1 MKDKSKIKK
10 KKINFD
16 EPPVDDNEI
25 VETTATE
32 VDDKPAIEA
41 QTTSQAESIN
51 NTTEDNYIDERS
63 EETYI
68 DEHDEAAKEAEKEK
82 VKIDF
87 PFSDLV
93 RAKIPKF
100 FEVAETAATQW
111 KHNEKFENL
120 GVPHPVGEIAL
131 SKALEK
137 AKEVEKKLK
146 EKGIISAAK
155 MGIAVAKFQAQDLI
169 KKFKKDE

>member
-51 NTTEDNYIDERS
+51 KTSEDNY
-63 EETYI
+63 YI
-68 DEHDEAAKEAEKEK
+68 DENDEAAKEAEKEK

-100 FEVAETAATQW
+100 FKVAETAATQW

>member
-16 EPPVDDNEI
+16 VPPVNDIDV
-25 VETTATE
+25 VETTAIE
-32 VDDKPAIEA
+32 IEEPVVEA

-51 NTTEDNYIDERS
+51 NTTEDNYIDE
-63 EETYI
+63 
-68 DEHDEAAKEAEKEK
+68 HDEAAKDAEKEK

-93 RAKIPKF
+93 RARIPKF

-137 AKEVEKKLK
+137 AKEVEKKLE
-146 EKGIISAAK
+146 EKGVISAAK
-155 MGIAVAKFQAQDLI
+155 MGIAVAKIQAQDLI

>member
-16 EPPVDDNEI
+16 EKPMDDV
-25 VETTATE
+25 VESTATPI
-32 VDDKPAIEA
+32 VDEEPAVES
-41 QTTSQAESIN
+41 QTTSQVESVN
-51 NTTEDNYIDERS
+51 NSTEDNYIDEN
-63 EETYI
+63 
-68 DEHDEAAKEAEKEK
+68 DAAAREK

-100 FEVAETAATQW
+100 FDVAETAATQW

-120 GVPHPVGEIAL
+120 GVSHPVGELAL
-131 SKALEK
+131 EKALEK
-137 AKEVEKKLK
+137 AKEVEKKLE
-146 EKGIISAAK
+146 EKGVISAAK
-155 MGIAVAKFQAQDLI
+155 MGIAVAKFQAQDIL
-169 KKFKKDE
+169 KKFKKNE